1 MKKTD
6 ANGCRTIPVNCR
18 LWCKIAMLDRY
29 FYQFTKAKDV
39 AEIVPTCQ

>member
-1 MKKTD
+1 MQDHTCELPLMVQD
-6 ANGCRTIPVNCR
+6 SSF
-18 LWCKIAMLDRY
+18 LAMLDRY